1 LNLEPLLGAAEVER
15 IIRDGVPMSEFASMR
30 VESVSPG
37 SALVRIVFQPWMIR
51 PGGTVGGQVLMLAA
65 DSAMYAVVLA
75 HIGNKPMAL
84 TTNLNINF
92 LRRPEPVDVLAE
104 GRLLKLGRRLAIAE
118 VLIRSEGSDD
128 LVAHVTGTY
137 ALPP

>member
-1 LNLEPLLGAAEVER
+1 LQPLLDAAEVER

-51 PGGTVGGQVLMLAA
+51 PGGTVGGPVLMLAA